1 MKEERIAKEKMY
13 KKQLIIDA
21 AEILFYKK
29 GINETS
35 MDELASKSGF
45 TKKTIYRYF
54 DSKDEIYYEVM
65 IRAYKKLN
73 GLLKNSIEDNKESN
87 PIDKL
92 KVIEKVL
99 YTFNEKYN
107 NELKIIFDFNNTN
120 LEEIQ
125 KSEAAKR
132 CYKEGEYIT
141 KLILEILKEGIASGD
156 IREDVDINKIFI
168 AMWSSVMGMINLINY
183 KEEYINKY
191 FNVSVYE
198 SLEYQFDLII
208 KSIRKE

>member
-54 DSKDEIYYEVM
+54 NSKDEIYYEVM

-191 FNVSVYE
+191 FNVSVYK

>member
-191 FNVSVYE
+191 FNVSVYK